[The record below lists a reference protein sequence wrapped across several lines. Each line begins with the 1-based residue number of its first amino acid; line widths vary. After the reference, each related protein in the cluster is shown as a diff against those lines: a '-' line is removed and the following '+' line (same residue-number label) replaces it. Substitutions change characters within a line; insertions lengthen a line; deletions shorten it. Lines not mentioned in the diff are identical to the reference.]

1 MTEGDP
7 WIAIR
12 FGCYAATTHF
22 LLATFIAILVATGG
36 SSSPETW
43 VFIGVVDIPM
53 NLLFSPVL
61 DHLPRFELWPPV
73 SFFSGHIARWDFWF
87 CVLYF
92 VILGTAFWFLLGWL
106 FGRITHR
113 LRYGYWRSYEAI

>member
-1 MTEGDP
+1 MLFSLGSRGPAAWHMSRSQAYWYHVAQYVADLEGL
-7 WIAIR
+7 
-12 FGCYAATTHF
+12 FLYAYGIVSLARRTRREDF

-61 DHLPRFELWPPV
+61 DHLPRFELWP
-73 SFFSGHIARWDFWF
+73 R
-87 CVLYF
+87 
-92 VILGTAFWFLLGWL
+92 
-106 FGRITHR
+106 
-113 LRYGYWRSYEAI
+113 